1 MDKKEF
7 RAKLDELAVIK
18 DIQPIKLTGR
28 PKKRIVQMEDDF
40 GEMVEMEV
48 EDIEPTTNPTLG
60 IQLVEVKHPP
70 RFCELGCGRMVEG
83 QVVQTHFVTYP
94 VAHKRIKC
102 LNCGKYQHPSGEGII
117 TGAHSTAAVYNRYYA
132 RKR

>member
-70 RFCELGCGRMVEG
+70 RFCELGCGRMVE
-83 QVVQTHFVTYP
+83 
-94 VAHKRIKC
+94 
-102 LNCGKYQHPSGEGII
+102 
-117 TGAHSTAAVYNRYYA
+117 
-132 RKR
+132 